1 MKKNNKVEKKETKEV
16 TPIYKDITVS
26 ITLSKDI
33 KVRVYDYKL
42 DDNDN
47 ISLEDVNFNSL
58 VSDQYILPNNAY
70 HFVPR
75 KFIFANECLKDW
87 NVDDFVVVPSHEN
100 GM

>member
-1 MKKNNKVEKKETKEV
+1 MKKKSKIEQDNLKEI
-16 TPIYKDITVS
+16 TPIYKDVTVS

-42 DDNDN
+42 DDNGH
-47 ISLEDVNFNSL
+47 ISLDDVNYGSL

-87 NVDDFVVVPSHEN
+87 NVDDFVVVSSHEN
-100 GM
+100 EM